1 MEMCYSGALV
11 MPSSYVVMD
20 KDEMTYLEGG
30 AISVDTVATYIN
42 VGVQTILF
50 AAGVGF
56 GVSSIMW
63 FINNS
68 VNGFVAASLTR
79 AIISVI
85 APLGFT
91 IGSGLYGI
99 LSTANAN
106 WSIGYCIANY
116 IDRKIEK
123 GRKRNDRMIG

>member
-1 MEMCYSGALV
+1 
-11 MPSSYVVMD
+11 
-20 KDEMTYLEGG
+20 
-30 AISVDTVATYIN
+30 
-42 VGVQTILF
+42 
-50 AAGVGF
+50 
-56 GVSSIMW
+56 MW

-99 LSTANAN
+99 LSTANPN
-106 WSIGYCIANY
+106 WSIGYGIANY
-116 IDRKIEK
+116 IDRKVEK
-123 GRKRNDRMIG
+123 GKKRNDKKIG